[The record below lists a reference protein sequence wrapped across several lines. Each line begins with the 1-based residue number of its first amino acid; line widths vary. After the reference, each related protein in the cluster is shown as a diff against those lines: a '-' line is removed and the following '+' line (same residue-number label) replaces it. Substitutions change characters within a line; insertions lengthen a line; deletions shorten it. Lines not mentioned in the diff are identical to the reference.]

1 MTLCLLYNVN
11 EITNCTTIV
20 TVGFQSLGLGVVRR
34 FLVGPENLNGTLEP
48 WNRVACCWVANLV

>member
-1 MTLCLLYNVN
+1 
-11 EITNCTTIV
+11 V

-48 WNRVACCWVANLV
+48 WNRVACCWVANLG